1 MKQELKLAM
10 QTGTAV
16 RRNMQR
22 RNFLKLTAGS
32 ALGFAWPPRNDSV
45 ARFTSANSNKAT
57 SSGMSLAGSSDR
69 TYHLLGVPLR
79 SGSLYPGNENDAQA
93 YRDAKLAARLQAAG
107 CKVSDDGDVAIPSY
121 LPHHSVPPIRNW
133 PGPRI
138 AWEFIRNRV
147 SPILQQPAQVPLLIG
162 CDCSVVVGTV
172 AALEAEQAQ
181 NLHIIYVDGDFDDAA
196 PRADL
201 SQSAAAC
208 AVWLLTHESPF
219 CVGPPLRP
227 AQVTVVGW
235 STPSKFNPPSV
246 PSVSAADIRQT
257 GPRESAHKI
266 LATIPATAQ
275 ILLHLDIDVF
285 QKQELSAAYFPHD
298 QGLTL
303 AEGRELLGVLLQ
315 DPRIRII
322 EISEYATLRDLD
334 QANINKLV
342 DLLVATLI

>member
-1 MKQELKLAM
+1 M
-10 QTGTAV
+10 
-16 RRNMQR
+16 RR
-22 RNFLKLTAGS
+22 RNFLELIAGS
-32 ALGFAWPPRNDSV
+32 ALGFVWPHRKYSFPLFEPAQTNN
-45 ARFTSANSNKAT
+45 ATNNS
-57 SSGMSLAGSSDR
+57 MSLAGSSDR

-93 YRDAKLAARLQAAG
+93 YRDAKLAARLQGAG

-121 LPHHSVPPIRNW
+121 LPHHSVPPIRSW

-138 AWEFIRNRV
+138 AWECVRDRV
-147 SPILQQPAQVPLLIG
+147 IPILQQPGQVPLLIG

-172 AALEAEQAQ
+172 AALEAGPAQ
-181 NLHIIYVDGDFDDAA
+181 NLHVLYVDGDFDDAP

-201 SQSAAAC
+201 SQSAASC

-219 CVGPPLRP
+219 FVGPPLRSD
-227 AQVTVVGW
+227 QVTVVGW
-235 STPSKFNPPSV
+235 SNPSKLQSPVS
-246 PSVSAADIRQT
+246 SVSAADIRQSS
-257 GPRESAHKI
+257 PREAASKI
-266 LATIPATAQ
+266 LGAIPATAP

-285 QKQELSAAYFPHD
+285 QKLELSAAYFPHD
-298 QGLTL
+298 QGLAL

-334 QANINKLV
+334 QRNINKLV
-342 DLLVATLI
+342 DLLVATLT